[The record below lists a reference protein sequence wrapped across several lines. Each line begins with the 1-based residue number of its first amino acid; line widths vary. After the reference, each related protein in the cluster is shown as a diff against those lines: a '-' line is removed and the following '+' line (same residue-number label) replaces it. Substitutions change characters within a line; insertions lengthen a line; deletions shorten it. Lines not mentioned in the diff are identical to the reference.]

1 MKKKKFA
8 FAVIAILLVLTCS
21 LAFIHIN
28 FRAST
33 SKGTLRIE
41 MNDEMVTMSADQ
53 LDLIDV
59 EGVLSNA
66 KGESREIDT
75 RGVQLCDIL
84 SLAGASSYTQVT
96 LVAEDEYSAA
106 VTAEEV
112 DADAQ
117 VYVILQED
125 GGWQLVVFGDPYSK
139 LNVSDLSR
147 IIVT

>member
-1 MKKKKFA
+1 M
-8 FAVIAILLVLTCS
+8 VITNSVAAISAAMVSNCIVFHLHGIVFLLYLCV
-21 LAFIHIN
+21 A
-28 FRAST
+28 AT
-33 SKGTLRIE
+33 SGAIF
-41 MNDEMVTMSADQ
+41 
-53 LDLIDV
+53 
-59 EGVLSNA
+59 GVV
-66 KGESREIDT
+66 GCEIDT

-112 DADAQ
+112 DADVQ